1 MDSVCDEQSSSVK
14 FYLFFRALLYRVS
27 EHITS
32 DRLDELR
39 VFCPQISR
47 AAMETIKDPL
57 DLFVALE
64 RLGLINVLEN
74 DLQFLRNIL
83 SEVGF
88 VEEVK
93 HVDQF
98 LHGRE

>member
-1 MDSVCDEQSSSVK
+1 MHDEQSSSVK
-14 FYLFFRALLYRVS
+14 FYLFFRVLLFRIA

-32 DRLDELR
+32 DRLDDFR

-47 AAMETIKDPL
+47 AAMEKIKDPL

-64 RLGLINVLEN
+64 RLCLINVLEN
-74 DLQFLRNIL
+74 DLQFLREIL

-93 HVDQF
+93 HIDQF
-98 LHGRE
+98 LRGRK